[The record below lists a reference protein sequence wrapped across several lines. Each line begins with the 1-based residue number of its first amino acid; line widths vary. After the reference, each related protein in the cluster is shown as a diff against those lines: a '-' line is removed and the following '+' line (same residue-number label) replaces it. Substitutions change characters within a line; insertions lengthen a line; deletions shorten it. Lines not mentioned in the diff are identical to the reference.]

1 MKRAGTGNR
10 GTCPQPRLQ
19 RSLLAYKIRILQAPN
34 VAEGWQQQQGYGS
47 FSFSSVIA
55 GKVGE
60 GGGDRCRYVQRAR
73 ACVSTLL
80 VFCRFK

>member
-1 MKRAGTGNR
+1 MKRAGIGNR

-19 RSLLAYKIRILQAPN
+19 CSLLAYKIRILQAAN
-34 VAEGWQQQQGYGS
+34 IAESWQQQQGYRS
-47 FSFSSVIA
+47 FRFSSVIA
-55 GKVGE
+55 GKVG
-60 GGGDRCRYVQRAR
+60 GGCRYVQRAR

>member
-1 MKRAGTGNR
+1 MKRAGIGNR

-19 RSLLAYKIRILQAPN
+19 CSLLAYKIRILQAAN
-34 VAEGWQQQQGYGS
+34 IAEGWQQQQGYGS
-47 FSFSSVIA
+47 FRFSSVIA
-55 GKVGE
+55 GKVG
-60 GGGDRCRYVQRAR
+60 GGGGCRYVQRAC